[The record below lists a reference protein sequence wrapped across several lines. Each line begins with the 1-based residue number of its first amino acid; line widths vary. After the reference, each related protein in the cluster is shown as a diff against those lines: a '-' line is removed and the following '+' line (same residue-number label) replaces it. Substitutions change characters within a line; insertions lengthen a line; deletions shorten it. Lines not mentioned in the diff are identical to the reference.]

1 MITAIQMMLL
11 LLLLLVVVDGTV
23 RAHVAARVSAQ
34 NGGFL
39 AGQSEGF
46 FGRELS
52 GFLSF
57 PPPPCFRHRIVHS
70 TRHQLHP
77 SERLNADRSGL
88 SLCVQSASFQ
98 HLPRPRPDAG
108 HGGCRVTWM
117 LCVCNLCL
125 ERGGEERGETGK
137 ERYGKSGSSSPTF
150 NFFSWVLSPSY
161 NTLRVFIDQGGW
173 TRSDGIGGDSATT
186 QGLSQS
192 CE

>member
-1 MITAIQMMLL
+1 MLL

-23 RAHVAARVSAQ
+23 RAHVAARVSSQ

-57 PPPPCFRHRIVHS
+57 PPPPPCFRHRIVHS

-88 SLCVQSASFQ
+88 SLCVQSTSFQ

-108 HGGCRVTWM
+108 HGGCRVTWICLLP
-117 LCVCNLCL
+117 LCACVYIFCLGREKGKEKGRL
-125 ERGGEERGETGK
+125 ERNGVGK
-137 ERYGKSGSSSPTF
+137 VDCRLRLLIFSP
-150 NFFSWVLSPSY
+150 VLSPSY

-173 TRSDGIGGDSATT
+173 TRSDGIGGDYATT
-186 QGLSQS
+186 QGLSQP